1 MQVVQDQPAA
11 TASPRDRILTAA
23 RKIFLDG
30 PPEHATMDAVAQ
42 EAGMSK
48 KTIYREFKSQLEL
61 LGALLSE
68 NVADMGDFPAPTPRD
83 DIEIELYGLVMRIV
97 EHMTS
102 PRSVA
107 LFRLIVSEVR
117 RYPELMQHEQQHGRP
132 KGLPRQVIAGWLSS
146 PVVRAKYQIEDGEE
160 AAAMLLGMVTQ
171 DAAFK
176 MMLSNGQ
183 TPMHPHL
190 LEQRARKAVAIFL
203 RGVRKGA

>member
-1 MQVVQDQPAA
+1 MQVVHDQPVA
-11 TASPRDRILTAA
+11 TVSPRDRILAAA

-30 PPEHATMDAVAQ
+30 PPELATMDAVAQ

-68 NVADMGDFPAPTPRD
+68 NVADMGDFPAPTHRD

-117 RYPELMQHEQQHGRP
+117 RYPELMQHQPQGRP
-132 KGLPRQVIAGWLSS
+132 KGLPRQVIADWLSS

-176 MMLSNGQ
+176 MLLSAGQ
-183 TPMHPHL
+183 TPMQPHL

>member
-1 MQVVQDQPAA
+1 MQVAHDQPAA
-11 TASPRDRILTAA
+11 TASPRDRILAAA

-68 NVADMGDFPAPTPRD
+68 NVADMGDFPAPTSRD
-83 DIEIELYGLVMRIV
+83 DIELELYGLVMRIV

-146 PVVRAKYQIEDGEE
+146 PVVRTKYQIEDGEE

-183 TPMHPHL
+183 TPMQPHL

>member
-1 MQVVQDQPAA
+1 
-11 TASPRDRILTAA
+11 
-23 RKIFLDG
+23 
-30 PPEHATMDAVAQ
+30 
-42 EAGMSK
+42 
-48 KTIYREFKSQLEL
+48 
-61 LGALLSE
+61 
-68 NVADMGDFPAPTPRD
+68 MGDFPSPTSRD
-83 DIEIELYGLVMRIV
+83 DIELELYGLVMRIV

-146 PVVRAKYQIEDGEE
+146 PVVRTKYQIEDGEE

-183 TPMHPHL
+183 TPMQPHL

>member
-1 MQVVQDQPAA
+1 MQVVHDQ
-11 TASPRDRILTAA
+11 TAVTISPRDRILSAA

-68 NVADMGDFPAPTPRD
+68 NVAVMGDFPAPTARD
-83 DIEIELYGLVMRIV
+83 DIELELYGLVMRLV

-117 RYPELMQHEQQHGRP
+117 RYPELMQQQHQHNRP
-132 KGLPRQVIAGWLSS
+132 RGMPRQVIADWLAS
-146 PVVRAKYQIEDGEE
+146 PVVRAKYQIEDAEE

-176 MMLSNGQ
+176 MLLSTGQ
-183 TPMHPHL
+183 PQVQPHL